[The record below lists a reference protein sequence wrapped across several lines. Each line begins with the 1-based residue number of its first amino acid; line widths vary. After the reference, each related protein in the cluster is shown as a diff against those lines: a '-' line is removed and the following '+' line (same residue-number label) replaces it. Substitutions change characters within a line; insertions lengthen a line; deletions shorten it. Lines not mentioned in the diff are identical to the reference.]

1 MNIGLFYHPKVKNR
15 KMMNKQCRSIH
26 DRVNENKKNICFSI
40 HEKEKKNEKEARF
53 QNSRKKH
60 GK

>member
-1 MNIGLFYHPKVKNR
+1 MKT
-15 KMMNKQCRSIH
+15 
-26 DRVNENKKNICFSI
+26 KKNICFSI

-53 QNSRKKH
+53 RIHEKDMKNEKEGLFCLTLFLVSLQVFQREKNEN

>member
-26 DRVNENKKNICFSI
+26 DRVNENEEEHMF
-40 HEKEKKNEKEARF
+40 
-53 QNSRKKH
+53 
-60 GK
+60 